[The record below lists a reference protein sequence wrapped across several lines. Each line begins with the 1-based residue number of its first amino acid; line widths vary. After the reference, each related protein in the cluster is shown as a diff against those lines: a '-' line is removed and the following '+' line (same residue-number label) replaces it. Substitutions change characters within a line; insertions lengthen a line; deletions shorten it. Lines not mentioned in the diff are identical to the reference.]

1 MKKVNKKKKR
11 KIFYGTFSL
20 AVLLFAM
27 IKRAEKVGGF
37 VYFRE
42 GRGKM

>member
-1 MKKVNKKKKR
+1 MRSKKKK
-11 KIFYGTFSL
+11 KKKNIFHGTFYL